1 MLKRE
6 IKYTD
11 FNDNE
16 VTEIFYFN
24 LSKPELIELELK
36 YEAGFTAMIKRI
48 VEANSNRELIQ
59 TFKEIIL
66 MAYGEK
72 SDDGKRFIKNDELRT
87 AFEQTAAYQEL
98 FIELATTDKAAVT
111 FLTGIM
117 PKDMIVNTNTS
128 PGLEAV
134 HQASVPTPG
143 VEQPQG

>member
-117 PKDMIVNTNTS
+117 PKDMIVNTNTI
-128 PGLEAV
+128 PGLEAI
-134 HQASVPTPG
+134 HKASVPTPG